1 MQSLDEKTWKQLSAF
16 GDGAPLHIETTNSS
30 IDGIRLIDDGEKS
43 VPYIT
48 RSDSNNGLA
57 RFVSAKNY
65 EFGSDDGGCITVGL
79 DTQTAFY
86 QPHKFVTGQNVQV
99 ITGENISE
107 DVAQFLVP
115 ILRQQMTAKFN
126 WGGNGATLGRMKHL
140 SVMLPVTDSGKP
152 DYEYMAEYA
161 QQKRNAMLAKY
172 RAYVEERIA
181 ELGDPVEIP
190 SLDEKEWREFPMND
204 VFVIGHGF
212 YNKKPPMYED
222 GKIPFIGATDSH
234 NGVTGFTNLEDI
246 ERCSKTG
253 APPNEP
259 MERKIF
265 HGGSIGVTNN
275 GSVGYAYYQPSV
287 FTCTHDVNPLYLRDR
302 ELSEPL
308 AHFLCVCIHKQAVCF
323 EYARKWRPK
332 RMVHSKFMLPVNDS
346 GQPDYEY
353 MEQYAKNMML
363 RKYRQY
369 LSFIRKAFKEQL

>member
-1 MQSLDEKTWKQLSAF
+1 MTGVTVMQSLDEKTWKQLSAF

-30 IDGIRLIDDGEKS
+30 IDGIRLIDDGERS

-48 RSDSNNGLA
+48 RSDANNGLA

-126 WGGNGATLGRMKHL
+126 WGGNGATLGRMKRL
-140 SVMLPVTDSGKP
+140 SVMLPVTDSGEP

-161 QQKRNAMLAKY
+161 RQKRNAMLAKY

-181 ELGDPVEIP
+181 ELGKAVEIP
-190 SLDEKEWREFPMND
+190 ALDEKEWHAFHLEE
-204 VFVIGHGF
+204 IG
-212 YNKKPPMYED
+212 
-222 GKIPFIGATDSH
+222 T
-234 NGVTGFTNLEDI
+234 VTSGRDI
-246 ERCSKTG
+246 YAAERVKGNTPYITS
-253 APPNEP
+253 
-259 MERKIF
+259 
-265 HGGSIGVTNN
+265 GGTNN
-275 GSVGYAYYQPSV
+275 GVGYFVGNINDTLDSGYIALNRNGAVGKAFYHPSKSLMGNDCRKV
-287 FTCTHDVNPLYLRDR
+287 HLKDADR
-302 ELSEPL
+302 NLFVGQFVSLCLSMQSE
-308 AHFLCVCIHKQAVCF
+308 CF
-323 EYARKWRPK
+323 SYSRKLGTARAK
-332 RMVHSKFMLPVNDS
+332 RMQVMLPVTDS
-346 GQPDYEY
+346 GELDYEY

-369 LSFIRKAFKEQL
+369 LAFLEQSGQDTQ